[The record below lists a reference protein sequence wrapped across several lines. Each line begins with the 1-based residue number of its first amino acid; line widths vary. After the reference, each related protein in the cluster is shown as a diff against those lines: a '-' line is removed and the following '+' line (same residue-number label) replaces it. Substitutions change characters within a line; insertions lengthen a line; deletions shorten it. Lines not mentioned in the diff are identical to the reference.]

1 VLTALIYS
9 TDQEDLA
16 KRKALVRA
24 QRSRHPEPAHLAIEG
39 CQGEAIN
46 CPPDEP
52 LSEGY
57 HGKTPVEEAR
67 HERNHADWFET
78 AYLI

>member
-1 VLTALIYS
+1 MLTALIYS
-9 TDQEDLA
+9 TDPEDLA
-16 KRKALVRA
+16 KRKALVRT

-39 CQGEAIN
+39 HQGEAIN
-46 CPPDEP
+46 CPPDES

-57 HGKTPVEEAR
+57 HRKTPVEETQ
-67 HERNHADWFET
+67 HKRNHTNWFET